1 MNVEKNEVLRVLIE
15 NKSKK
20 FALRFYSAQAVHG
33 EQFEDLVTF
42 ETIIPRG
49 TMVATYTHL
58 PEIKMPVDKII
69 REEWENIAYIKMED
83 EVICERS
90 QYGAQMSR
98 ISPKAFEQ
106 PQYEEAVEKELTAQA
121 RGREIV
127 LSEDTEAMASSIM
140 KGYAKYYKDYRKE
153 VEEERGHV

>member
-20 FALRFYSAQAVHG
+20 FALRFYSAQSIHEEELG
-33 EQFEDLVTF
+33 NLVTF

-49 TMVATYTHL
+49 TMVATYAHL
-58 PEIKMPVDKII
+58 PEVKMPVDKII
-69 REEWENIAYIKMED
+69 REEWDNIAYIKMED

-98 ISPKAFEQ
+98 ISAKAFEQ
-106 PQYEEAVEKELTAQA
+106 SLYEEAVENELTAQA

-127 LSEDTEAMASSIM
+127 LSEDTEAMAGSIM

-153 VEEERGHV
+153 VAEKNS

>member
-1 MNVEKNEVLRVLIE
+1 MNVEKNELLRVLIE

-20 FALRFYSAQAVHG
+20 FALRFYSAQAVQG
-33 EQFEDLVTF
+33 AEREQLVTF

-49 TMVATYTHL
+49 TMLATYTHL
-58 PEIKMPVDKII
+58 PEVKMPVDKII
-69 REEWENIAYIKMED
+69 RDEWENIAYIKMED

-90 QYGAQMSR
+90 HYGAQMSR
-98 ISPKAFEQ
+98 ISPQAFEQ
-106 PQYEEAVEKELTAQA
+106 SLYEAAVENELTAQA

-153 VEEERGHV
+153 VAEKN

>member
-15 NKSKK
+15 NKSKR

-33 EQFEDLVTF
+33 GNPEDLVTF

-58 PEIKMPVDKII
+58 PEMKMPVDKII
-69 REEWENIAYIKMED
+69 REEWKNIAYIKMED

-90 QYGAQMSR
+90 QYGAQMRR
-98 ISPKAFEQ
+98 ISPQAFEQ
-106 PQYEEAVEKELTAQA
+106 SLYEEAVENELTAQA

-127 LSEDTEAMASSIM
+127 LSEDTQEMASSIM
-140 KGYAKYYKDYRKE
+140 KGYAQYYKDYRKGLSE
-153 VEEERGHV
+153 NN

>member
-1 MNVEKNEVLRVLIE
+1 MNVEKNEALRVLIE
-15 NKSKK
+15 NKSKR

-33 EQFEDLVTF
+33 GNPVDLVTF

-58 PEIKMPVDKII
+58 PEMKMPVDKII
-69 REEWENIAYIKMED
+69 REEWKNIAYIKMED

-90 QYGAQMSR
+90 QYGAQMRR
-98 ISPKAFEQ
+98 ISPQAFEQ
-106 PQYEEAVEKELTAQA
+106 SLYEEAVENELTAQA

-127 LSEDTEAMASSIM
+127 LSEDTQEMASSIM
-140 KGYAKYYKDYRKE
+140 KGYAQYYKDYRKGLSE
-153 VEEERGHV
+153 NN

>member
-33 EQFEDLVTF
+33 GEREQLVTF

-49 TMVATYTHL
+49 TMLATYTHL
-58 PEIKMPVDKII
+58 PEMKMPVDKII
-69 REEWENIAYIKMED
+69 REEWDNIAYIKMED

-90 QYGAQMSR
+90 HYGAQMSR
-98 ISPKAFEQ
+98 ISPKAFTQ
-106 PQYEEAVEKELTAQA
+106 PLYEEAVENELTAQA

-127 LSEDTEAMASSIM
+127 LSEDTEEMASSIM
-140 KGYAKYYKDYRKE
+140 KGYAKYYKDYRKGLSE
-153 VEEERGHV
+153 NN

>member
-1 MNVEKNEVLRVLIE
+1 MNVEKNEALRVLIE
-15 NKSKK
+15 NKSKR

-33 EQFEDLVTF
+33 GNPEDLVTF

-58 PEIKMPVDKII
+58 PEMKMPVDKII
-69 REEWENIAYIKMED
+69 REEWKNIAYIKMED

-90 QYGAQMSR
+90 QYGAQMRR
-98 ISPKAFEQ
+98 ISPQAFEQ
-106 PQYEEAVEKELTAQA
+106 SLYEEAVENELTAQA

-127 LSEDTEAMASSIM
+127 LSEDTQEMASSIM
-140 KGYAKYYKDYRKE
+140 KGYAQYYKDYRKGLSE
-153 VEEERGHV
+153 NN

>member
-1 MNVEKNEVLRVLIE
+1 MIVEKNEVLRVLIE

-20 FALRFYSAQAVHG
+20 FALRFYSAQAVQGG
-33 EQFEDLVTF
+33 EREQLVTF

-49 TMVATYTHL
+49 TMLATYTHL
-58 PEIKMPVDKII
+58 PEVKMSVDKII
-69 REEWENIAYIKMED
+69 RDEWENIAYIKMED

-90 QYGAQMSR
+90 HHGAQMSR
-98 ISPKAFEQ
+98 ISPQAFEQ
-106 PQYEEAVEKELTAQA
+106 SLYEEAVENELTAQA

-140 KGYAKYYKDYRKE
+140 KGYAKYYNDYRKE
-153 VEEERGHV
+153 VAEKN

>member
-1 MNVEKNEVLRVLIE
+1 MNVEKNEALRVLIE
-15 NKSKK
+15 NKSKS

-33 EQFEDLVTF
+33 GNPEDIVAF

-58 PEIKMPVDKII
+58 PEMKMPVDKII
-69 REEWENIAYIKMED
+69 REEWKNIAYIKMED

-106 PQYEEAVEKELTAQA
+106 SQYEEAVESELTAQV
-121 RGREIV
+121 RGREVV
-127 LSEDTEAMASSIM
+127 LSEDTQEMAGSIM
-140 KGYAKYYKDYRKE
+140 KGYAQYYKDYRKGLSE
-153 VEEERGHV
+153 NN